1 MKICL
6 LGYSGNIGS
15 KLLIKLNNS
24 KNNLILISRIK
35 KHKSDK
41 LNYIFCDLNEKSNE
55 LTKAFS
61 DCDVIIN
68 MIGEYKDESKMMQTN
83 FKLVQNLFEH
93 INVGKRKKK
102 IHFVQISSC
111 SVYGYNNQKR
121 YLSENSK
128 TIPTNYYGKTKLY
141 AENLI
146 KKNKNKL
153 FTFSIIRPSGVID
166 NTNNNSLLKFLDI
179 ATKKIVILFGKKD
192 SIGNFVHID
201 DLIELIHEVTF
212 NKKAQNKIYNISNN
226 FTYDDLLRYIDEK
239 LSISPVRIYFYSD
252 LFLKIYLS
260 LRKLI
265 SNFFYIPD
273 ISFLAYKTT
282 YDSNLIVKDLNFKFK
297 KDIKKT
303 LLNNLINKK
312 IANSG
317 KKSNNNI

>member
-1 MKICL
+1 M
-6 LGYSGNIGS
+6 NF
-15 KLLIKLNNS
+15 
-24 KNNLILISRIK
+24 
-35 KHKSDK
+35 KS
-41 LNYIFCDLNEKSNE
+41 
-55 LTKAFS
+55 FS
-61 DCDVIIN
+61 TVTLS
-68 MIGEYKDESKMMQTN
+68 DEGKMMQTN

-121 YLSENSK
+121 YMSENSK

-273 ISFLAYKTT
+273 ISFLAYKTK
-282 YDSNLIVKDLNFKFK
+282 YDSNLIMKELNFKFK
-297 KDIKKT
+297 KDIK
-303 LLNNLINKK
+303 NFY
-312 IANSG
+312 
-317 KKSNNNI
+317 

>member
-1 MKICL
+1 M
-6 LGYSGNIGS
+6 
-15 KLLIKLNNS
+15 
-24 KNNLILISRIK
+24 
-35 KHKSDK
+35 
-41 LNYIFCDLNEKSNE
+41 
-55 LTKAFS
+55 
-61 DCDVIIN
+61 
-68 MIGEYKDESKMMQTN
+68 
-83 FKLVQNLFEH
+83 
-93 INVGKRKKK
+93 
-102 IHFVQISSC
+102 
-111 SVYGYNNQKR
+111 
-121 YLSENSK
+121 
-128 TIPTNYYGKTKLY
+128 Y

-153 FTFSIIRPSGVID
+153 FTFSIIRPSGVIN

-201 DLIELIHEVTF
+201 DLIELIHEVSF

-226 FTYDDLLRYIDEK
+226 FTYLDLLRYIDEK

-273 ISFLAYKTT
+273 ISFLAYKTK
-282 YDSNLIVKDLNFKFK
+282 YDSNLIMKDLNFKFK